1 MKPTLCLLFA
11 QLFACALS
19 GQEAAPPPD
28 GQGAKE
34 IFFNLRAGVGEEVV
48 IPPAEEHHKKEH
60 RHPPKPPAPP
70 AQPLS
75 LRYWIELR
83 GPSSG
88 EGDLVTESRTFK
100 SGERIRFNFSSS
112 TGGHI
117 SLAQRNQD
125 GTLKLLFPNA
135 AKGLDD
141 TSIKPLVDRMLPSEK
156 AWFKFDD
163 KPSTE
168 RIVIL
173 FAASAKKLDALV
185 QEAVRS
191 QVPERVVAGTE
202 GSKDLVLEVE
212 ETAPTKVGT
221 YLISRDGRPIL
232 QDIEL
237 KHQ

>member
-1 MKPTLCLLFA
+1 MKPTLCSLFVLLC
-11 QLFACALS
+11 ACALS
-19 GQEAAPPPD
+19 GQDAVNPPD
-28 GQGAKE
+28 QQGAKE
-34 IFFNLRAGVGEEVV
+34 LFWSLQMEAGEELV
-48 IPPAEEHHKKEH
+48 ISSPNEPSKKSG
-60 RHPPKPPAPP
+60 HPPKPAG
-70 AQPLS
+70 QLLS

-83 GPSSG
+83 GPSSS
-88 EGDLVTESRTFK
+88 EGGLVTESRTFK
-100 SGERIRFNFSSS
+100 SGEKIRFYFSSS
-112 TGGHI
+112 TGGYI
-117 SLAQRNQD
+117 SLAQRNKD

-135 AKGLDD
+135 AKGLED
-141 TSIKPLVDRMLPSEK
+141 TSIKPFVDRTLPSEN

-173 FAASAKKLDALV
+173 FAASAKKLEALI
-185 QEAVRS
+185 QQAVHS
-191 QVPERVVAGTE
+191 QVPERVVVGQQ

>member
-1 MKPTLCLLFA
+1 MKPTLCSLFVLLC
-11 QLFACALS
+11 ACALS
-19 GQEAAPPPD
+19 GQDAVNPPD
-28 GQGAKE
+28 QQGAKE
-34 IFFNLRAGVGEEVV
+34 LFWKQQMEAGEELVV
-48 IPPAEEHHKKEH
+48 SSPEKSG
-60 RHPPKPPAPP
+60 HPPKPPKP
-70 AQPLS
+70 ARQLLS

-83 GPSSG
+83 GPSSS
-88 EGDLVTESRTFK
+88 EGDMVTESRTFK
-100 SGERIRFNFSSS
+100 SGEKIRFYFSSS
-112 TGGHI
+112 TGGYI
-117 SLAQRNQD
+117 SLAQRNKD
-125 GTLKLLFPNA
+125 GTLKLLFPNV
-135 AKGLDD
+135 AKGLED
-141 TSIKPLVDRMLPSEK
+141 TSIKPLVDRTLPSES

-173 FAASAKKLDALV
+173 FAASAKKLEALI
-185 QEAVRS
+185 QEAVHS
-191 QVPERVVAGTE
+191 QVPERAVVGHQ

>member
-1 MKPTLCLLFA
+1 MKPTLCSLFVLLC
-11 QLFACALS
+11 ACALS
-19 GQEAAPPPD
+19 GQEADNPPD
-28 GQGAKE
+28 KQGAKE
-34 IFFNLRAGVGEEVV
+34 LFWNLQTGAGEELV
-48 IPPAEEHHKKEH
+48 ISLPEKSG
-60 RHPPKPPAPP
+60 HPPKPPRP
-70 AQPLS
+70 AGQLLS

-83 GPSSG
+83 GPSSS

-100 SGERIRFNFSSS
+100 SGEKIRFYFSSS
-112 TGGHI
+112 TGGYI
-117 SLAQRNQD
+117 SLAQRNKD

-135 AKGLDD
+135 AKGLED
-141 TSIKPLVDRMLPSEK
+141 TSIKPLVDRPLPSEN

-173 FAASAKKLDALV
+173 FAASAKKLEALI
-185 QEAVRS
+185 QQAVHS
-191 QVPERVVAGTE
+191 QVPERVVAGQQ

>member
-1 MKPTLCLLFA
+1 M
-11 QLFACALS
+11 
-19 GQEAAPPPD
+19 
-28 GQGAKE
+28 
-34 IFFNLRAGVGEEVV
+34 
-48 IPPAEEHHKKEH
+48 
-60 RHPPKPPAPP
+60 
-70 AQPLS
+70 
-75 LRYWIELR
+75 
-83 GPSSG
+83 
-88 EGDLVTESRTFK
+88 TESRTFK
-100 SGERIRFNFSSS
+100 SGERNRFNFSSS
-112 TGGHI
+112 TGGYI
-117 SLAQRNQD
+117 SLAQRNKD

-135 AKGLDD
+135 AQGLDD
-141 TSIKPLVDRMLPSEK
+141 TSVKPSVDRMLPSEK

-173 FAASAKKLDALV
+173 FAASAKKLEALV

-191 QVPERVVAGTE
+191 QVPERVVAGTQ

-212 ETAPTKVGT
+212 ETAPAKVGT